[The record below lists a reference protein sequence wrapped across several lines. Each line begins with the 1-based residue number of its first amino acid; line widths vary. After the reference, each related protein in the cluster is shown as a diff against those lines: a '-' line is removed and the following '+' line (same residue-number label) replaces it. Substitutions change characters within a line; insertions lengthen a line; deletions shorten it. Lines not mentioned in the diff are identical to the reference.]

1 MVQPLLEQH
10 RRLLLMW
17 GRLYYADTGSVYA
30 ERTAGPRAKLVGAF
44 QTICRIRLTPWV
56 LTAMITRVRWFDG
69 CRAG

>member
-1 MVQPLLEQH
+1 VVLDLLEQH